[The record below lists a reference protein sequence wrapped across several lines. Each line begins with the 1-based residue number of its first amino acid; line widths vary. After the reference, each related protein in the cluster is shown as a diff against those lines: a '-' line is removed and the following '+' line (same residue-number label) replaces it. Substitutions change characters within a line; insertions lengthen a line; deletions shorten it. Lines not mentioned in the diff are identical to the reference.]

1 MLGGRRGSQRAAGGR
16 KDGGGGGVG
25 VVLGLL
31 QNIKNQQIQYRAD
44 LRLVFL
50 VAFFFHRTTKGRKK
64 KITFFLFE
72 SSHLTFGCIV
82 EVILGFSSY
91 FCILADEQ
99 FQPVLPRF
107 GCNCSRAIFWLGK

>member
-1 MLGGRRGSQRAAGGR
+1 M
-16 KDGGGGGVG
+16 
-25 VVLGLL
+25 GLL

-64 KITFFLFE
+64 KINFFLFE
-72 SSHLTFGCIV
+72 SSRLTFGCIV

-99 FQPVLPRF
+99 F
-107 GCNCSRAIFWLGK
+107 